1 MITNL
6 ACLIHP
12 AAHDGILHHH
22 LVIFAPSFASC
33 RQSAAVAL
41 GCAGKTSGSD
51 GGEMPTEDPPKIQV
65 ESLRIK

>member
-22 LVIFAPSFASC
+22 LVIFALPLPAADKVLPLPSDVPAKP
-33 RQSAAVAL
+33 QAVM
-41 GCAGKTSGSD
+41 
-51 GGEMPTEDPPKIQV
+51 GGRCQQRIHPKFK
-65 ESLRIK
+65 SNH